1 VAPQIWAD
9 YDPSKEAALEAEDG
23 ESGSKG
29 PSAPSGEV
37 WADVEVTEVK
47 SGGVVYVQRKDKAA
61 KVDWLAN
68 QMQSLGLKEA
78 PATGESQGG
87 VESKV

>member
-1 VAPQIWAD
+1 M
-9 YDPSKEAALEAEDG
+9 
-23 ESGSKG
+23 
-29 PSAPSGEV
+29 
-37 WADVEVTEVK
+37 TEVK